1 VAETIGIIDYGMGNL
16 HSLGKALER
25 VASSQRIVISYD
37 ADELRAC
44 DKLVLPGVGGVKACM
59 DELRRLEIND
69 MVREQA
75 AKVPLLGICLG
86 MQVLH
91 EWSDENGGVPAL
103 GVIPG
108 KVVRFPDPAAA
119 APGASAGALVSS
131 SVTPAGTTERLK
143 VPHMGWNRVKQTAK
157 HPMWEKVPDE
167 SWFYFVHSYHSAP
180 RYKKHVLGTADYG
193 HPFAAA
199 VAKDNVV
206 AFQFHPE
213 KSQAAGMT
221 LLANFVAWD
230 GKA

>member
-37 ADELRAC
+37 AEELRAC

-59 DELRRLEIND
+59 NELKRLELND

-103 GVIPG
+103 GLIPG
-108 KVVRFPDPAAA
+108 KVVRFPDPAAGA
-119 APGASAGALVSS
+119 A
-131 SVTPAGTTERLK
+131 ERLK

-157 HPMWEKVPDE
+157 HALWDKVPDD

-180 RYKKHVLGTADYG
+180 RFKKHVLGTAEYG

-199 VAKDNVV
+199 VAKDNIV

-213 KSQAAGMT
+213 KSQAAGMG

-230 GKA
+230 GKS

>member
-25 VASSQRIVISYD
+25 VSSSQRIVISYD
-37 ADELRAC
+37 AEELRAC

-59 DELRRLEIND
+59 SELKRLELND
-69 MVREQA
+69 LVREQA
-75 AKVPLLGICLG
+75 KSVPLLGICLG

-103 GVIPG
+103 GLIPG
-108 KVVRFPDPAAA
+108 KVVRFPDPAPDAK
-119 APGASAGALVSS
+119 
-131 SVTPAGTTERLK
+131 ERLK

-157 HPMWEKVPDE
+157 HPLWATVPDD

-193 HPFAAA
+193 PAFTAA
-199 VAKDNVV
+199 VAKDNIV

-213 KSQAAGMT
+213 KSQAAGMA
-221 LLANFVAWD
+221 LLANFVSWD
-230 GKA
+230 GKS